1 MVVAALS
8 PRLVWTVRRWTFD
21 DSLNGF
27 TITTMRAIDRGE
39 QVYDSYGRKCNSRF
53 FVNYGFALED
63 NEEDN
68 EALLAFACP
77 PDAPSLARKNQMAA
91 GKNLLSLR
99 EFQVPATSGHTHAH
113 AHTHACRRWLR
124 TSG

>member
-1 MVVAALS
+1 LS
-8 PRLVWTVRRWTFD
+8 PFRWTFD

-27 TITTMRAIDRGE
+27 TITAMRTIERGE

-68 EALLAFACP
+68 EALMQFACP
-77 PDAPSLARKNQMAA
+77 PDAPALAIKTRLAA
-91 GKNLLSLR
+91 GKNILALR
-99 EFQVPATSGHTHAH
+99 EFQVPATSVN
-113 AHTHACRRWLR
+113 
-124 TSG
+124 

>member
-1 MVVAALS
+1 MFS
-8 PRLVWTVRRWTFD
+8 CF
-21 DSLNGF
+21 F
-27 TITTMRAIDRGE
+27 FF
-39 QVYDSYGRKCNSRF
+39 YSRF

-99 EFQVPATSGHTHAH
+99 EFQVPATSGHMHAQAH
-113 AHTHACRRWLR
+113 ACHVHVVADGRMTW
-124 TSG
+124 